1 MLTHW
6 HIRSVLLTL
15 SVLTCASAA
24 DDTNRSSG
32 LPTYRTTVSEVRVTF
47 SATDENNHPV
57 ATVTMSDFAVVD
69 SQRVIRKFRSFTR
82 SDETS
87 LDVVALVDLSESVA
101 PRLRVAISAVLQ
113 LVAHEQSIPGDNFA
127 VLSFGG
133 ELGGTSG
140 ETSGETSRGTSGGM
154 SVGIRPAVLC
164 ASVCGGSPS
173 VSRLLAVKSGG
184 TTPLFDALI
193 FGSDFIAHH
202 RRAGARPVLI
212 LFSDGLDTISLH
224 SAREAQDAVLDGGAL
239 IYAVDIGTS
248 AHQSSGSTFLRQ
260 VSEATGGRYLSL
272 PPRSSPQDDA
282 ATVLNAALEDLRASY
297 VVSYDLP
304 SHHAGFHS
312 LCLLPTHNLNLR
324 FHSRNGYYYE
334 PSGH

>member
-6 HIRSVLLTL
+6 HIRSVLLAL
-15 SVLTCASAA
+15 FVLTCASTA
-24 DDTNRSSG
+24 DDTSRSSG

-47 SATDENNHPV
+47 FASDENNHPV
-57 ATVTMSDFAVVD
+57 ATLTTSDFAVVD
-69 SQRVIRKFRSFTR
+69 RERVIRKFRSFTR
-82 SDETS
+82 SDETT
-87 LDVVALVDLSESVA
+87 LDLVALVDLSESVA
-101 PRLRVAISAVLQ
+101 PRLRVAMSAVLQ
-113 LVAHEQSIPGDNFA
+113 LVAHEQSIPADNFA

-133 ELGGTSG
+133 ASEEASG
-140 ETSGETSRGTSGGM
+140 ETSLGTSAA
-154 SVGIRPAVLC
+154 IRPAVLC
-164 ASVCGGSPS
+164 ASGCGASNS

-193 FGSDFIAHH
+193 FGADFIAHH

-212 LFSDGLDTISLH
+212 LFSDGIDTISLH

-248 AHQSSGSTFLRQ
+248 AHHISGSTFLRQ
-260 VSEATGGRYLSL
+260 VSEATGGRYFSSS
-272 PPRSSPQDDA
+272 PRSSPPDGA
-282 ATVLNAALEDLRASY
+282 ATVLNALLEDLRASY

-304 SHHAGFHS
+304 SHQPGFHS
-312 LCLLPTHNLNLR
+312 LRLLPTHNLNLT